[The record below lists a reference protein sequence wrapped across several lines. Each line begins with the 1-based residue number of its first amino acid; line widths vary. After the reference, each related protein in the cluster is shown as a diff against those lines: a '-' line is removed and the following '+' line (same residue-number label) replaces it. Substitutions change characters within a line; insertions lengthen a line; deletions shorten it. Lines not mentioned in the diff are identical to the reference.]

1 MVVPQAARDVAAA
14 VGVLLIATSAASV
27 IGTLIVPRP
36 VANWLTRQIDRVVR
50 GAFILITNFIPDFR
64 RRDRVLSAHAAAL
77 LIAQLVAWLLM
88 FFVGFSLIFWPM
100 VSGGITDAF
109 RTAGPGLWQ
118 IGEDTARGGLEQ
130 AILDFA
136 AITGIIT
143 LTLQI
148 SYLPT
153 LYAAFNRREQ
163 EVALLNARAGVPSWG
178 PELLART
185 HYALGSGVSTVDT
198 LPDLYADWERWAAD
212 VAESHTTYL
221 PLVRF
226 RSPKPLSSWVTAL
239 LAVLDSAA
247 LMLSL
252 SPEAAPVVP
261 ARLCLRAG
269 FLCFRDVAR
278 AMGYDIP
285 EEPDPGAG
293 IAITYE
299 QFLEAV
305 ARMDKVNFPL
315 EREAADAWPDF
326 VGWRVNYEPAAFAIA
341 RELDVV
347 PALWSGPRRHAH
359 PQIPPIRP
367 PEGQARPGQASWP
380 LQGPAAAADQKLAGR
395 RRRVSAHSGHRR
407 GQDRLRGPH
416 AGISQR
422 VADQP
427 GRVRQQ
433 PLALGV
439 LLLAGHHRQLAGEG
453 ADERLRRR
461 PLTYRLARRRGDLQ
475 HVPEGRVASGR
486 GLAEVH
492 ENRVQRL
499 QPVGDDGL
507 VQSGPARDVADRDQV
522 ALLEQGHGRGQHRQ
536 FPGRPGVVHSVA
548 ASPGPAARIPDL
560 GPGYPADRTLARIG
574 ATSSIDTLF
583 TRSGPGSPGRRR
595 RILAWPGLTA
605 PAGQSRAL
613 DSRPGR
619 APAIAKLCG
628 PAHRGS

>member
-14 VGVLLIATSAASV
+14 VGVLLVATSAASV

-36 VANWLTRQIDRVVR
+36 VTNWLTRQIDHVVR
-50 GAFILITNFIPDFR
+50 SAFILITKFIPDYR

-77 LIAQLVAWLLM
+77 LIAQIVAWLLM

-130 AILDFA
+130 AVLDFA

-148 SYLPT
+148 SYLPS

-285 EEPDPGAG
+285 EEPEPGAT
-293 IAITYE
+293 IEISYE
-299 QFLEAV
+299 EFLDAV
-305 ARMDKVNFPL
+305 ARMRKVKFPL
-315 EREAADAWPDF
+315 EREAVDAWPDF

-347 PALWSGPRRHAH
+347 PALWSGPRRHANC

-367 PEGQARPGQASWP
+367 PEGRPDRG
-380 LQGPAAAADQKLAGR
+380 KL
-395 RRRVSAHSGHRR
+395 
-407 GQDRLRGPH
+407 
-416 AGISQR
+416 
-422 VADQP
+422 
-427 GRVRQQ
+427 
-433 PLALGV
+433 
-439 LLLAGHHRQLAGEG
+439 
-453 ADERLRRR
+453 
-461 PLTYRLARRRGDLQ
+461 
-475 HVPEGRVASGR
+475 
-486 GLAEVH
+486 
-492 ENRVQRL
+492 
-499 QPVGDDGL
+499 
-507 VQSGPARDVADRDQV
+507 
-522 ALLEQGHGRGQHRQ
+522 
-536 FPGRPGVVHSVA
+536 
-548 ASPGPAARIPDL
+548 PGPYK
-560 GPGYPADRTLARIG
+560 GPQP
-574 ATSSIDTLF
+574 
-583 TRSGPGSPGRRR
+583 
-595 RILAWPGLTA
+595 
-605 PAGQSRAL
+605 
-613 DSRPGR
+613 RPS
-619 APAIAKLCG
+619 K
-628 PAHRGS
+628 S